1 MQFIKLN
8 YLIIATFFSSAIFG
22 QNFYVSTKG
31 NDKNN
36 GSIESPVASLTAA
49 QKLVQ
54 NNKAKNLKGITVHI
68 APGQYNLT
76 STFVLNEQDSGQIG
90 KEIVWKAEKPG
101 TVSITGGKNIQP
113 NSFTQVKDAAIAKR
127 LNQNAIKNIIQ
138 VHLPSIGI
146 TDFGSHKQFGHTI
159 AVTPAPLQLFFN
171 GNPMTLARYPNE
183 GYIKIGKVIDKGS
196 VPRSLD
202 KSNRGGKFE
211 YTDARHAKWQGQEDI
226 WLSGTFN
233 YGYADDYINVKT
245 IDTLQK
251 TVQLAMPHLY
261 GIASGRDFQQYAAI
275 NILEELDMPG
285 EWYLDRKSGILYF
298 WPPTSMT
305 NASIMVSML
314 EEPIIAMEGVS
325 NVIISGITFEATRG
339 IGMYMERG
347 NHNTIIGCTVR
358 NIGNTGIVMGQ
369 GALRLKDDM
378 SVDDYKGVA
387 VSRMIGDFQNHI
399 YANTGWDRMAGNNH
413 RIQSCDV
420 YNTGSGGIFLSGGSK
435 VNLINGNNV
444 VDNCKVHDYN
454 LRNKFL
460 WAGINVNGCGNIV
473 SHNEVYNAEFQGIF
487 VYGNEH
493 IFEYN
498 NVHDVTTNSDDTSP
512 WYIGR
517 DPSNRGN
524 IVRYNYFHHSGNANR
539 MNMGIYCDDASTD
552 VTVYGNVFYDLK
564 VNHGTLFSNGGW
576 DLKMKNNII
585 IEPLSNS
592 FVISAQFYS
601 WAKPQAAEY
610 FGKNGILRKR
620 LTESIKFDQP
630 PYSTRYPSLLPYLD
644 VIVEGKEWQGMRS
657 RGNEFS
663 GNVII
668 GGPDQLVK
676 LMGGEFATAYENNN
690 FKTNEDPGF
699 VDMKKGNF
707 MLKSNSIVFE
717 KIPGFQPIPFDKM
730 GLYKDTYRK

>member
-1 MQFIKLN
+1 MQFINLK
-8 YLIIATFFSSAIFG
+8 YLIIAMLFSSAIYG
-22 QNFYVSTKG
+22 QNFYVSNKG

-49 QKLVQ
+49 QKLVR
-54 NNKAKNLKGITVHI
+54 NYKAKNSKGINVHI

-76 STFVLNEQDSGQIG
+76 STFILNEQDSGQFG
-90 KEIVWKAEKPG
+90 KEIVWKAEKIG
-101 TVSITGGKNIQP
+101 TVTITGGKNIQP
-113 NSFTQVKDAAIAKR
+113 SSFSIIKDASIIKR
-127 LNQNAIKNIIQ
+127 LSEHAVEHVLQ

-146 TDFGSHKQFGHTI
+146 NDFGSHKQFGHTI

-171 GNPMTLARYPNE
+171 GDPMTLARYPNK
-183 GYIKIGKVIDKGS
+183 GYIKIGKVLDKGS
-196 VPRSLD
+196 VSRMLD

-211 YTDARHAKWQGQEDI
+211 YTDARHEKWQGQEDI

-233 YGYADDYINVKT
+233 YGFADDYINVKS
-245 IDTLQK
+245 IDTVQK
-251 TVQLAMPHLY
+251 TLQLATPHLY

-298 WPPTSMT
+298 WPPTNMT
-305 NASIMVSML
+305 NASIIVSML

-325 NVIISGITFEATRG
+325 NIIISGITFEAARG

-347 NHNTIIGCTVR
+347 NHNTIVGCTIR
-358 NIGNTGIVMGQ
+358 NVGNTGIVMGQ
-369 GALRLKDDM
+369 GALRLKKDM

-387 VSRMIGDFQNHI
+387 VSRIIGDFQNHI
-399 YANTGWDRMAGNNH
+399 YNNTGWDRLAGNNH

-435 VNLINGNNV
+435 VHLINGNNV
-444 VDNCKVHDYN
+444 VENCKVHDYN

-460 WAGINVNGCGNIV
+460 WAGINVNGCGNVV

-498 NVHDVTTNSDDTSP
+498 NVHHVTTNSDDTSP

-524 IVRYNYFHHSGNANR
+524 IVRYNYFHHTGNANR
-539 MNMGIYCDDASTD
+539 MNMGIYCDDGSTD

-564 VNHGTLFSNGGW
+564 VNHGVLFSNGGW

-592 FVISAQFYS
+592 FVVSAAFYS
-601 WAKPQAAEY
+601 WAKPQAAEFY
-610 FGKNGILRKR
+610 GKNGILRKR
-620 LTESIKFDQP
+620 LLEAVKFDQP
-630 PYSTRYPSLLPYLD
+630 PYSTKYPSLLPYLD
-644 VIVEGKEWQGMRS
+644 EIVAGKEWQGMRS

-663 GNVII
+663 ENVII
-668 GGPDQLVK
+668 GGPEQPVK
-676 LMGGEFATAYENNN
+676 FMGGEFATAYENNN

-699 VDMKKGNF
+699 VDMKNGNF